1 MNDKKNIDRLFQ
13 EKLKDF
19 EVTPNISVWEN
30 IKRNIHPNKKH
41 RKVIPL
47 WWKIAGVAASL
58 LLIITIGSYLLIND
72 KNNFDGNVVNT
83 DSKNTIENNSIE
95 DEKTTQE
102 ITPENKSVVVEGPT
116 DKSFL
121 NSDETLNTNS
131 SNSRQIKKD
140 KNSILISNN
149 SVDEQKNNRSFKNNS
164 VRQLLEHNKDKIARN
179 TISSKNIDKLSI
191 AKKNNSSV
199 IDDKEQINSS
209 INNYNK
215 IKQKTEFTNLT
226 KKTETKAKI
235 TETSI
240 ENNKKLSL
248 TEELASTNEK
258 IEDKDQLNKINRWS
272 VNPNI
277 APVYFNSLGTGSSI
291 NSQFNNNSKTGD
303 INISY
308 GISGSYVIN
317 TKLSVRTGINK
328 VSLGYSTNDIVV
340 YNNIQT
346 ITNNPLLRNIAFND
360 QSQNVSFVS
369 INDFNFAQ
377 VPNIIS
383 DRINASIDQ
392 KLGFLEIPIEI
403 QYNISNKKLGINAIA
418 GVSALFLTDNEIF
431 SVQDGQTSLL
441 GKATNVNNTSYS
453 ANFGFGFDFKISKTF
468 NFNLE
473 PVFKYQINTFND
485 TSGNFR
491 PYFIGVYSGLKFKF

>member
-19 EVTPNISVWEN
+19 EVTPNVSVWEN

-58 LLIITIGSYLLIND
+58 LLIITIGSYLLT
-72 KNNFDGNVVNT
+72 NNENNLDENVVNT
-83 DSKNTIENNSIE
+83 DSKNTIENNSNKEEKRIE
-95 DEKTTQE
+95 EA
-102 ITPENKSVVVEGPT
+102 TPDTKSIIVDTSQDKNNSNATEVLNNASNKSLQ
-116 DKSFL
+116 KK
-121 NSDETLNTNS
+121 NNNTS
-131 SNSRQIKKD
+131 TIV
-140 KNSILISNN
+140 SNN
-149 SVDEQKNNRSFKNNS
+149 EFDEQNNNFKNNS
-164 VRQLLEHNKDKIARN
+164 VKRLLELNKDKIAQN
-179 TISSKNIDKLSI
+179 TISSKNIDTLSI

-199 IDDKEQINSS
+199 IDNKEQINSS
-209 INNYNK
+209 INDFNK
-215 IKQKTEFTNLT
+215 INQNTEFTNLT
-226 KKTETKAKI
+226 PKKETKAKI

-248 TEELASTNEK
+248 TEELAVANKDLEDIALED
-258 IEDKDQLNKINRWS
+258 IENRWS

-303 INISY
+303 INLSY
-308 GISGSYVIN
+308 GISASYVIN

-340 YNNIQT
+340 YNNILT
-346 ITNNPLLRNIAFND
+346 VPDNPLLRNVEFNE
-360 QSQNVSFVS
+360 QSQDISFIS
-369 INDFNFAQ
+369 LNEFNFAQ
-377 VPNIIS
+377 VPSVIS
-383 DRINASIDQ
+383 NRINASIDQ

-403 QYNISNKKLGINAIA
+403 QYNISNKKLGVNAIA

-491 PYFIGVYSGLKFKF
+491 PYFIGVYSGFKFKF